1 NAATHAP
8 PPDVVVPSGNFGNL
22 PAAAYARAMGM
33 PCGRLVAATN
43 ANDVVPEFL
52 RTGRYAPRA
61 SVATL
66 SNAMDV
72 GDPSNLARL
81 RTLLG
86 TEAAELGTR
95 LEARALSDE
104 DTLR

>member
-1 NAATHAP
+1 GRLLPQITYYLWGYSEWRRRAAAGAP
-8 PPDVVVPSGNFGNL
+8 PPNVVVPSGNFGNVT
-22 PAAAYARAMGM
+22 AAAYARAMGCPM
-33 PCGRLVAATN
+33 GRLVAATN

-61 SVATL
+61 SVATW
-66 SNAMDV
+66 SSAMDV

-86 TEAAELGTR
+86 
-95 LEARALSDE
+95 
-104 DTLR
+104 